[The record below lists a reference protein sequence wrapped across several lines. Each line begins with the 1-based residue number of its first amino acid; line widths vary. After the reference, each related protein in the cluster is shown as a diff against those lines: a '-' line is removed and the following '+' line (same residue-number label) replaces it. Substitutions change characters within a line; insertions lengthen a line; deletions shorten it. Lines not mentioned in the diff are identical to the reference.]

1 MNIHQAL
8 KNSYKLLSNR
18 FETYKLDCEILL
30 ANTLQMKNRLD
41 LFLNLE
47 KNLSKNEINEFFN
60 SIQER
65 RKLKPISKIIKK
77 KNFWKYDFFV
87 NSNVLDPRPE
97 TELIIE
103 EVLRNIKDRKK
114 QYKIL
119 DIGTGS
125 GCLAICLAKEL
136 TNSKITAI
144 DISKRA
150 INVAKKNIKLKKLE
164 HQIDLK
170 LIDINKIKDKYDI
183 IVSNPP
189 YLTECEY
196 EKAQEEI
203 KNFEPKVALVGGADG
218 LQIYRILS
226 KKIDCIMTNNS
237 YFVCEIGKGQLDSIK
252 NIFQNTNL
260 ILKKISK
267 DLNKIDRTLTFF
279 KI

>member
-1 MNIHQAL
+1 MNNLVYLSLQ
-8 KNSYKLLSNR
+8 KLRNKKIYNP
-18 FETYKLDCEILL
+18 ELDLRILL
-30 ANTLQMKNRLD
+30 NHSSKIKKQI
-41 LFLNLE
+41 FLN
-47 KNLSKNEINEFFN
+47 NFNINDIDIDYFN
-60 SIQER
+60 SLLQKRLNYE
-65 RKLKPISKIIKK
+65 PISKIIKK

-103 EVLRNIKDRKK
+103 EVLSNIKDRKK

-144 DISKRA
+144 DISKTA

-170 LIDINKIKDKYDI
+170 LIDINKIKDRYDI

-196 EKAQEEI
+196 EKAQKEI

-226 KKIDCIMTNNS
+226 KKIDYIMTNNS

-252 NIFQNTNL
+252 DIFQNTNL